1 MASIISLVFIIVII
15 KFVIKASRSGQDSHP
30 IQKRASYVDNSN
42 FEVNKPA
49 KGTPKTTGVS
59 REMRGGTTGSAD
71 INRNSE
77 GKSFRA
83 MEDREHDWLARQ
95 LAYEKSAKYRM
106 SEMFDIRKAHADN
119 CAAEKNRQ
127 LHERNCDVDGID
139 TASYR

>member
-15 KFVIKASRSGQDSHP
+15 KFVIKASKSSQGSNP

-106 SEMFDIRKAHADN
+106 SELFDIRKAHFDN

>member
-15 KFVIKASRSGQDSHP
+15 KFVIKASKSSQGSNP

-77 GKSFRA
+77 GKSFSFCPLKRSA
-83 MEDREHDWLARQ
+83 IALCVVRRMYPSSSDG
-95 LAYEKSAKYRM
+95 EKS
-106 SEMFDIRKAHADN
+106 
-119 CAAEKNRQ
+119 
-127 LHERNCDVDGID
+127 GI
-139 TASYR
+139 